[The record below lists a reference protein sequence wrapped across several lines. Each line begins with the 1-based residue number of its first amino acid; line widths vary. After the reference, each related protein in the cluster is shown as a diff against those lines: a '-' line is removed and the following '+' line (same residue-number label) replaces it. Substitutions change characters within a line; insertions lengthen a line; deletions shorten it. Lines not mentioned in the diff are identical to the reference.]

1 MSHCEWHDKPAQL
14 DAVFH
19 VLSSAYRR
27 RILFELDAG
36 RLRVSE
42 VSRRLEA
49 EYGDD
54 RDRIELAV
62 RTIHLPKLAD
72 FEFIEWHSDSDE
84 IRRGARF
91 EEVRPVLD
99 GLD

>member
-1 MSHCEWHDKPAQL
+1 MSHCEWHDKSAQL

-27 RILFELDAG
+27 RILFELKAG

-42 VSRRLEA
+42 ASRRLAA

-54 RDRIELAV
+54 RDRIELALY
-62 RTIHLPKLAD
+62 TIHLPKLD
-72 FEFIEWHSDSDE
+72 DLEFIEWHSDSDE
-84 IRRGARF
+84 IRRGAQF
-91 EEVRPVLD
+91 EEVRLVLD
-99 GLD
+99 GLN